1 VGKESIRGSK
11 IYVIF
16 NRKYL
21 QYYSGINRFIT
32 KEIGLISFIE
42 INGIINRE
50 FGQCLAMPGSSP
62 K

>member
-11 IYVIF
+11 IYVII
-16 NRKYL
+16 NRKYP

-42 INGIINRE
+42 INGIINLE
-50 FGQCLAMPGSSP
+50 FG
-62 K
+62 